1 MKVLTE
7 MRVFC
12 LRNWLSSGLESL
24 RRGCALVA
32 ALVLGIA
39 GAGAADSFVWQ
50 TNKNLVTADIS
61 SGQLQ
66 PLLRQIAAST
76 GWQIFL
82 DPGTTHAVSARFH
95 HLPPGQT
102 PGLLPGELHF
112 ALVPQTNASPKLL
125 LFHTTI
131 QRATLRVEVPA
142 DAPPKLIRNELI
154 VRPKPGAKTE
164 DIARQLGAKVVGKI

>member
-39 GAGAADSFVWQ
+39 GPGPAVSFVWQ

-82 DPGTTHAVSARFH
+82 EPGTTHAVSARFH
-95 HLPPGQT
+95 NLPPGEAL
-102 PGLLPGELHF
+102 GLLLGDLNF
-112 ALVPQTNASPKLL
+112 ALVPQTNASPKLFV
-125 LFHTTI
+125 FHTTI
-131 QRATLRVEVPA
+131 QRSTFRVEVPA
-142 DAPPKLIRNELI
+142 DAHSKLIR
-154 VRPKPGAKTE
+154 
-164 DIARQLGAKVVGKI
+164 